1 MARRRRSNFTD
12 EFVDEV
18 VAYFN
23 ENESTVR
30 ETAKKFGIGKS
41 TIHNFLTKRRPNPT
55 SKRIIEKNKAE
66 CSHRGGETTRRK
78 YMKER
83 SS

>member
-66 CSHRGGETTRRK
+66 RHYRGGEATRRK

-83 SS
+83 SL

>member
-1 MARRRRSNFTD
+1 MKMEKRSMFTD
-12 EFVDEV
+12 EFVDKV

-30 ETAKKFGIGKS
+30 EMAEHFNISKTTVHIY
-41 TIHNFLTKRRPNPT
+41 LTVRKPNPT
-55 SKRIIEKNKAE
+55 SRRILEKNKAE
-66 CSHRGGETTRRK
+66 RHYRGGEATRRK

-83 SS
+83 SL